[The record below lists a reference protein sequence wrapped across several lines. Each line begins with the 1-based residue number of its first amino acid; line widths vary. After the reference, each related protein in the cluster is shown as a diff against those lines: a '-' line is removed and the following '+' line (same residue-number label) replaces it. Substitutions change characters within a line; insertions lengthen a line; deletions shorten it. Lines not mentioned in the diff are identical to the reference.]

1 MKNQFISQHM
11 PRHPLHQ
18 LRSLFIVL
26 AAATLFA
33 FSPGAMPKPR
43 HFTFYTLQP
52 GVYAAIANPDG
63 HAISNA
69 GIVDMGS
76 YLLVFDAF
84 MTPHAARE
92 MRNMAEAFCGKPV
105 RYLINSHWHND
116 HTGGNQVFGDA
127 TILGTEEIRM
137 AMREKLPDEVNSY
150 PGFAPQTARTMAE
163 MDIRNFNTFDSLEH
177 ILWLSYFSGIAES
190 MDSLRITMA
199 DSIIKLP
206 FTLESESRR
215 VLFLHA
221 GNGHTTGDL
230 VMWLPAEQI
239 LFAGDLVFSGYH
251 PWLGDGDSES
261 LISGLNSLEQLKP
274 KQVVPGHG
282 PIGGPESIQTMRAY
296 VDSVRSIANNA
307 RRLGLPADSL
317 NTLPVPE
324 PFGEW
329 HLKRFFTPNIR
340 LSYSK

>member
-1 MKNQFISQHM
+1 MTNQSTPQNMSKHTF
-11 PRHPLHQ
+11 RQ
-18 LRSLFIVL
+18 LRSLITIL
-26 AAATLFA
+26 AAATLLA

-52 GVYAAIANPDG
+52 GIYAAIANPDG

-69 GIVDMGS
+69 GIIDMGS

-92 MRNMAEAFCGKPV
+92 LRNMAEEFCGKPV

-116 HTGGNQVFGDA
+116 HTGGNQVFDDA
-127 TILGTEEIRM
+127 TILGTEEVRM

-150 PGFAPQTARTMAE
+150 PGFAPQTARTMSE
-163 MDIRNFNTFDSLEH
+163 TDIRGFNAFDSLEH
-177 ILWLSYFSGIAES
+177 ILWRSYFSGIAES

-206 FTLESESRR
+206 FTLEGESRR
-215 VLFLHA
+215 VQFLQA

-230 VMWLPAEQI
+230 FMWLPAERI
-239 LFAGDLVFSGYH
+239 LFAGDLVFSGHH
-251 PWLGDGDSES
+251 PWLGDGDTEALLSA
-261 LISGLNSLEQLKP
+261 LNSLEQLKP
-274 KQVVPGHG
+274 NQVVPGHG
-282 PIGGPESIQTMRAY
+282 PIGGPESILTMRAY
-296 VDSVRSIANNA
+296 VDSIRTLAKNA
-307 RRLGLPADSL
+307 RSRGIPADSL
-317 NTLPVPE
+317 GNLPVPE
-324 PFGEW
+324 PFREW
-329 HLKRFFTPNIR
+329 HLKRFFAPNLR